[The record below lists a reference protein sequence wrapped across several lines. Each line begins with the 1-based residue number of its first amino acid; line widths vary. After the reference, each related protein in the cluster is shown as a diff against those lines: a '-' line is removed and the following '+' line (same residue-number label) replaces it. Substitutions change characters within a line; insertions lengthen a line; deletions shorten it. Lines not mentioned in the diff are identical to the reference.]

1 MTTRKRVGWLLFAVL
16 LVLLVLQL
24 PRVASA
30 ACFLGGVKF
39 YSSGNYRAAANALE
53 ASVRLN
59 PHFARAYVELGSS
72 YRALKNYRKAE
83 QAFLK
88 ARSIDDESCA
98 SCGLGM
104 TYFELQRYDDAEN
117 AFKRSI
123 NLNPDDVCPHYQS
136 GRMYYE
142 LGKYQEAITTFE
154 RVVRL
159 QPSYGAF
166 MYIGNAHVYAR
177 EFEASLAA
185 YKQAIVLSPRNAT
198 AHRQLGIAYD
208 YLTRYGEAVEEYKQA
223 VLLDPEDAT
232 AHYDLARGY
241 LELRNRPAAL
251 SEYELLRKLD
261 AGTAAELLDD
271 SLWQGRVR
279 GKEKL
284 YLVPLGS
291 FPPATLDK
299 LVAHYKQKT
308 GVEAIPMEPIPLAL
322 STIDRRRKQV
332 IAEEAIALMTRTYPK
347 LAEDPNAI
355 VIGLTADDIYARE
368 KSWQFAFCYRLQ
380 GRFAVVSSAR
390 LDPLNLGESA
400 NEELLERRL
409 RKIVLKNIGILYY
422 WLPTNHNPQS
432 VLYDEVNSV
441 EDVDK
446 MGENF

>member
-1 MTTRKRVGWLLFAVL
+1 MATRKRVGWLLFAVL
-16 LVLLVLQL
+16 LVILVLQL

-39 YSSGNYRAAANALE
+39 YSSGNYRAAATALQ

-59 PHFARAYVELGSS
+59 PRFARGYVELGSS
-72 YRALKNYRKAE
+72 YLALKNYRKAE
-83 QAFLK
+83 QSFLK
-88 ARSIDDESCA
+88 ARSLDDESCA

-104 TYFELQRYDDAEN
+104 TYFQLQRYDDAEK

-123 NLNPDDVCPHYQS
+123 NLNPNDVCPYYQS

-142 LGKYQEAITTFE
+142 LGKYQEAISTFK
-154 RVVRL
+154 RVVSLR
-159 QPSYGAF
+159 PSYGAY

-177 EFEASLAA
+177 EFEASIAA
-185 YKQAIVLSPRNAT
+185 YKQAILLRPRDAT

-208 YLTRYGEAVEEYKQA
+208 YLTRYDEAVEEYKQA
-223 VLLDPEDAT
+223 VLLDPQNAE

-241 LELRNRPAAL
+241 LELHNRPAAL
-251 SEYELLRKLD
+251 SEYELLRKID
-261 AGTAAELLDD
+261 SDKAAELLED
-271 SLWQGRVR
+271 SLWQGRER

-291 FPPATLDK
+291 FPLPTLDK

-308 GVEAIPMEPIPLAL
+308 GVEAIPVPPIPLAL
-322 STIDRRRKQV
+322 STIDRRRQQV
-332 IAEEAIALMTRTYPK
+332 IAEEAIAFMTRKYPK

-355 VIGLTADDIYARE
+355 VIGLTTDDIYARE
-368 KSWQFAFCYRLQ
+368 KSWQFAFCYRMQ

-390 LDPLNLGESA
+390 LDPVNLGEPA
-400 NEELLERRL
+400 NDELLERRL

-422 WLPTNHNPQS
+422 WLPTNHNPNS